1 MAKITDP
8 KPPDQPEEGSDP
20 PETAGEGTPEAKASE
35 QTVMTKNERTHEREN
50 AEEKARALKEL
61 DDAPV
66 VKVLGYMDGSIAVRL
81 GWKHGMHVVSNSR
94 FKFMREDLDMN
105 ILDDPDDYLF

>member
-8 KPPDQPEEGSDP
+8 KPPEQPEEGSSSQQ
-20 PETAGEGTPEAKASE
+20 TAQQNAPEAKADGQATTQDE
-35 QTVMTKNERTHEREN
+35 HVHEN

-81 GWKHGMHVVSNSR
+81 GWKHGMHVISNSR

>member
-8 KPPDQPEEGSDP
+8 EPEEGNDP
-20 PETAGEGTPEAKASE
+20 PEGGVPSTPDTKASS
-35 QTVMTKNERTHEREN
+35 QIGQNKAERERERES
-50 AEEKARALKEL
+50 AEQEARALKEL
-61 DDAPV
+61 DDAPT

-81 GWKHGMHVVSNSR
+81 GWKHGMHVISNSR

-105 ILDDPDDYLF
+105 IIDEPDDYLF